1 LDNRLITQ
9 FLQSITF
16 RDLLSSCVRFLEG
29 RWEIIMNVP
38 EWTQPAAYGA
48 VGGAIALAIVGFTWG
63 GWVTAGTAQKLANT
77 ASTAAVTEA
86 MTPYCLEMAK
96 NDPQAATVLTEL
108 KTAKGYNGRLVIEKA
123 GWATPVG
130 ADKPNSALATA
141 CQKALAESES

>member
-1 LDNRLITQ
+1 
-9 FLQSITF
+9 
-16 RDLLSSCVRFLEG
+16 
-29 RWEIIMNVP
+29 MNIP
-38 EWTQPAAYGA
+38 EWTTPAAYGA

-63 GWVTAGTAQKLANT
+63 GWVTAGTAQKLANS
-77 ASTAAVTEA
+77 ASIAAVTEA

-123 GWATPVG
+123 GWATPMG

-141 CQKALAESES
+141 CQKALAESAS